1 MESVGHINIY
11 NVSSVD
17 ILPVDVLIICQGIG
31 EDCLM
36 AVTALLALIMMEEVL
51 YNIQVVVFE
60 ELVVRPPHIK
70 AVIISIQKYAKVLIT
85 ELFVVQI
92 IEDFLSVS
100 NPSNHKRATI
110 LSLLEFM
117 AKLQGRFHSI

>member
-31 EDCLM
+31 EDCPM
-36 AVTALLALIMMEEVL
+36 AVTALLALIMEEVL

-85 ELFVVQI
+85 ELIVVQI

>member
-11 NVSSVD
+11 NVPSVD

-31 EDCLM
+31 EDCPM
-36 AVTALLALIMMEEVL
+36 AVTALLALIMEEVL

-85 ELFVVQI
+85 ELIVVQI
-92 IEDFLSVS
+92 IEDFLPVS
-100 NPSNHKRATI
+100 NPSNHKRPTI

-117 AKLQGRFHSI
+117 AKLEGRFHSI

>member
-31 EDCLM
+31 EDCPM
-36 AVTALLALIMMEEVL
+36 AVTALLALIMEGVL
-51 YNIQVVVFE
+51 YNIKVVVFE

-85 ELFVVQI
+85 ELIVVQI

-100 NPSNHKRATI
+100 NPSNHKRPTI

-117 AKLQGRFHSI
+117 TKLQGRFHSI

>member
-1 MESVGHINIY
+1 MEYVGHINIY

-31 EDCLM
+31 EDCPM
-36 AVTALLALIMMEEVL
+36 AVTAMLALIMEEVL

-70 AVIISIQKYAKVLIT
+70 SVISSIQNMPK
-85 ELFVVQI
+85 
-92 IEDFLSVS
+92 FL
-100 NPSNHKRATI
+100 
-110 LSLLEFM
+110 
-117 AKLQGRFHSI
+117 

>member
-1 MESVGHINIY
+1 MEYVGHINIY

-31 EDCLM
+31 EDCPM
-36 AVTALLALIMMEEVL
+36 AVTALLALIMEEVL

-85 ELFVVQI
+85 EFIVVQI

-100 NPSNHKRATI
+100 NPSSHKRPTI

>member
-1 MESVGHINIY
+1 MESVRHINIY
-11 NVSSVD
+11 NVPSVD

-31 EDCLM
+31 EDCPM
-36 AVTALLALIMMEEVL
+36 AVTALLALIMEEVL

-60 ELVVRPPHIK
+60 ELVDRPLHMK
-70 AVIISIQKYAKVLIT
+70 TVIILKQKYAKVLIT
-85 ELFVVQI
+85 ELIVVQI

-100 NPSNHKRATI
+100 NPSNHKRPTI

>member
-11 NVSSVD
+11 NVPSVD

-31 EDCLM
+31 EDCSM
-36 AVTALLALIMMEEVL
+36 AVTALLALIMEEVL

-85 ELFVVQI
+85 EFIVVQI

-100 NPSNHKRATI
+100 NPSNRKRPTI

>member
-31 EDCLM
+31 EDCPM
-36 AVTALLALIMMEEVL
+36 AVTALLALIMEEVL

-60 ELVVRPPHIK
+60 ELVDRPLHMK
-70 AVIISIQKYAKVLIT
+70 TVIILKQKYAKVLIT
-85 ELFVVQI
+85 ELIVVQI

-100 NPSNHKRATI
+100 NPSNHKRPTI

>member
-31 EDCLM
+31 EDCPM
-36 AVTALLALIMMEEVL
+36 AVTALHALIMEEVL

-85 ELFVVQI
+85 ELIVVQI
-92 IEDFLSVS
+92 IEDFLPVS
-100 NPSNHKRATI
+100 NPSNHKRPTI

-117 AKLQGRFHSI
+117 AKLEGRFHSI

>member
-1 MESVGHINIY
+1 MEYVGHINIY

-31 EDCLM
+31 EDCPM
-36 AVTALLALIMMEEVL
+36 VVTALRALIMEEVL

-85 ELFVVQI
+85 ELIVVQI

>member
-31 EDCLM
+31 EDCPM
-36 AVTALLALIMMEEVL
+36 AVTALLALIMEEVL

-85 ELFVVQI
+85 EFIVVQI

-100 NPSNHKRATI
+100 NPSNRKRPTI

>member
-31 EDCLM
+31 EDCPM
-36 AVTALLALIMMEEVL
+36 AVTALLALIMEEVL

-85 ELFVVQI
+85 ELIVVQI

-100 NPSNHKRATI
+100 NPSNHKRPTI
-110 LSLLEFM
+110 LSLLEFK

>member
-31 EDCLM
+31 EDCPM
-36 AVTALLALIMMEEVL
+36 AVTALLALIMEEVL

-60 ELVVRPPHIK
+60 ELVVRPPRIK
-70 AVIISIQKYAKVLIT
+70 AVIISIQKYAKVLVT
-85 ELFVVQI
+85 EFIVVQI

-100 NPSNHKRATI
+100 NPSNHKRPTI

>member
-31 EDCLM
+31 EDCPM
-36 AVTALLALIMMEEVL
+36 AVTALLALIMEEVL

-85 ELFVVQI
+85 ELIVVQI
-92 IEDFLSVS
+92 IEDI
-100 NPSNHKRATI
+100 I
-110 LSLLEFM
+110 LLKFPTC
-117 AKLQGRFHSI
+117 K

>member
-1 MESVGHINIY
+1 MEYVGHINIY

-31 EDCLM
+31 EDCPM
-36 AVTALLALIMMEEVL
+36 VVTALRALIMEEVL

-70 AVIISIQKYAKVLIT
+70 SVISSIQNMPK
-85 ELFVVQI
+85 
-92 IEDFLSVS
+92 FL
-100 NPSNHKRATI
+100 
-110 LSLLEFM
+110 
-117 AKLQGRFHSI
+117 

>member
-31 EDCLM
+31 EDCPM
-36 AVTALLALIMMEEVL
+36 AVTALLALIMEEVL

-70 AVIISIQKYAKVLIT
+70 AIIISIQKYAKVFITKLI
-85 ELFVVQI
+85 VVQI

>member
-11 NVSSVD
+11 NVPSVD

-31 EDCLM
+31 EDCPM
-36 AVTALLALIMMEEVL
+36 AVTALLALIMEEVL

-60 ELVVRPPHIK
+60 ELVDRPLHMK
-70 AVIISIQKYAKVLIT
+70 TVIILKQKYAKVLIT
-85 ELFVVQI
+85 ELIVVQI

-100 NPSNHKRATI
+100 NPSNHKRPTI

>member
-31 EDCLM
+31 EDCPM
-36 AVTALLALIMMEEVL
+36 AVTALLALIMEEVL

-70 AVIISIQKYAKVLIT
+70 AVIISIQKYAKVFITKLI
-85 ELFVVQI
+85 VVQI

>member
-17 ILPVDVLIICQGIG
+17 ILPVNVFIICQGIG
-31 EDCLM
+31 EDCPM
-36 AVTALLALIMMEEVL
+36 AVTALLALIMEEVL

-85 ELFVVQI
+85 EFIVVQI

-100 NPSNHKRATI
+100 NPSNRKRPTI

>member
-11 NVSSVD
+11 NVPSVD

-31 EDCLM
+31 EDCPM
-36 AVTALLALIMMEEVL
+36 AVTALLALIMEEVL

-85 ELFVVQI
+85 EFIVVQI
-92 IEDFLSVS
+92 IEDFFFFS
-100 NPSNHKRATI
+100 NPSNRKRPTI

>member
-11 NVSSVD
+11 NVPSVD

-31 EDCLM
+31 EDCPM
-36 AVTALLALIMMEEVL
+36 AVTALLALIMEEVL

-85 ELFVVQI
+85 ELIVVQI

-100 NPSNHKRATI
+100 NPSNHKRPII

-117 AKLQGRFHSI
+117 AKLEGRFHSI

>member
-31 EDCLM
+31 EDCPM
-36 AVTALLALIMMEEVL
+36 AVTALLALIMEEVL

-60 ELVVRPPHIK
+60 ELVVRPTHIK

-85 ELFVVQI
+85 ELIVVQI

-100 NPSNHKRATI
+100 NPSNHKRPTI

-117 AKLQGRFHSI
+117 AKLEGRFHSI

>member
-1 MESVGHINIY
+1 MESAGHINIY

-17 ILPVDVLIICQGIG
+17 ILPVDGLIICQGIG
-31 EDCLM
+31 EDCPM
-36 AVTALLALIMMEEVL
+36 AVTALLALIMEEVL

-60 ELVVRPPHIK
+60 ELVDRPPHMK
-70 AVIISIQKYAKVLIT
+70 TVIILKQKYAKVLIT
-85 ELFVVQI
+85 ELIVVQI

-100 NPSNHKRATI
+100 NPSNHKRPTI

>member
-17 ILPVDVLIICQGIG
+17 ILSVDVLIICQGIG
-31 EDCLM
+31 EACPM
-36 AVTALLALIMMEEVL
+36 AVTALLALIMEEVL

-85 ELFVVQI
+85 ELIVVQI

-100 NPSNHKRATI
+100 NPSNHKRPTI

>member
-31 EDCLM
+31 EDCPM
-36 AVTALLALIMMEEVL
+36 AVTALLALIMEEVL

-85 ELFVVQI
+85 ELIVVQI

-100 NPSNHKRATI
+100 NPSNRKRPTI

>member
-11 NVSSVD
+11 NVPSVD

-31 EDCLM
+31 EDCSM
-36 AVTALLALIMMEEVL
+36 AVTALLALIMEEVL

-60 ELVVRPPHIK
+60 ELVDRPLHMK
-70 AVIISIQKYAKVLIT
+70 TVIILKQKYAKVLIT
-85 ELFVVQI
+85 ELIVVQI

-100 NPSNHKRATI
+100 NPSNHKRPTI

>member
-31 EDCLM
+31 EDCPM
-36 AVTALLALIMMEEVL
+36 AVTALLALIMEEVL

-85 ELFVVQI
+85 ELIVVQI
-92 IEDFLSVS
+92 IEDFLPVS
-100 NPSNHKRATI
+100 NPSNHKRPTI

-117 AKLQGRFHSI
+117 AKLEGRFHSI

>member
-31 EDCLM
+31 EDCPM
-36 AVTALLALIMMEEVL
+36 AVTALLALIMEEVL
-51 YNIQVVVFE
+51 YNIQVGVFE
-60 ELVVRPPHIK
+60 ELVVRPTHIK

-85 ELFVVQI
+85 ELIVVQI

-100 NPSNHKRATI
+100 NPSNHKRPTI

>member
-11 NVSSVD
+11 NVPSVD

-31 EDCLM
+31 EDCPM
-36 AVTALLALIMMEEVL
+36 AVTALLALIMEEVL

-85 ELFVVQI
+85 EFIVVQI

-100 NPSNHKRATI
+100 NPSNRKRPTI

>member
-11 NVSSVD
+11 NGPSVD

-31 EDCLM
+31 EDCPM
-36 AVTALLALIMMEEVL
+36 AVTALLALIMEEVL

-85 ELFVVQI
+85 ELIVVQI
-92 IEDFLSVS
+92 IEDFLPVS
-100 NPSNHKRATI
+100 NPSNHKRPTI

-117 AKLQGRFHSI
+117 AKLEGRFHSI